1 MLRGDIMSFNQVE
14 YISKFNKNNYKMYQ
28 FSLEK
33 VESMPKITIK
43 THYKR
48 AVLVYDINSNFIEEM
63 PTLAATVKKYSRGV
77 EKVLKGVQQQCKGYI
92 FKYKE

>member
-1 MLRGDIMSFNQVE
+1 M
-14 YISKFNKNNYKMYQ
+14 NN
-28 FSLEK
+28 FFLEL
-33 VESMPKITIK
+33 EWRRFCIIK

-48 AVLVYDINSNFIEEM
+48 PVLVYDINSNFIEEF
-63 PTLAATVKKYSRGV
+63 PSIAETVKKYSRGV